1 MCSPDAHQPLFLGN
15 RGNSL
20 LNIAWTEKVQIV
32 IKLLVILL
40 GSGKVDKVR
49 AKLPEAQFPVFS
61 KKGREI
67 NSRNSFSFDYKSL
80 AYWKT
85 LKGVIKVRWSKT
97 LIKEMSGQPKSTYS
111 FYNGITQVSTKGRN
125 SYVVGGPVLAARNFL
140 GYGMTKVIRR
150 WSGPAFLQSIYLSTS
165 TGSTNNV
172 LSRLDSLYERAK
184 LTDNKIDRKL
194 YKDFMLNRDMYYIAY
209 KKLKSKPGM
218 FNPSEHGDLPSYVLD
233 DIIERL
239 QIGDFKFT
247 PVNKVKLFKGKSC
260 NLGNTNDKLVQ
271 EVIRLVL
278 ESIYEPIFKDTSHGF
293 RPNRGCHTAIKAI
306 YTKFTGCT
314 WWVRGC
320 NNICSNS
327 IDQDKL
333 IELLEKKID
342 DQRFLELI
350 RKYINAGHLY
360 SNWYKRDIIGTFSDM
375 IVNPIFVNIFL
386 HELDVYMEGLKNEY
400 NRPKLITCSLTEE
413 SELKSNKSDKELKI
427 RKFKNNIKYLK
438 TDENKTVKDYNRK
451 LMYIRHM
458 DDWVIAVNGSYKE
471 TVEIFNKVKLF
482 CKGIGLKVSNDK
494 IKITNSYKENILFL
508 GTYIKHSM
516 FYSLPQG
523 KSNVNGLLLQAPLDI
538 IKGMLTKNGF
548 LKYSK
553 PQVKVSWVP
562 LTAHQIVQKG
572 NSVWKGYLNYYRYV
586 HNKGDLT
593 TKVYRVVKDVVL
605 ITLARK
611 FKLRTKSQ
619 VIKRFG
625 KDITIYNQDKRNK
638 DKKPII
644 VAQFIKPYYRANIWN
659 SKSK

>member
-1 MCSPDAHQPLFLGN
+1 
-15 RGNSL
+15 
-20 LNIAWTEKVQIV
+20 
-32 IKLLVILL
+32 
-40 GSGKVDKVR
+40 
-49 AKLPEAQFPVFS
+49 
-61 KKGREI
+61 
-67 NSRNSFSFDYKSL
+67 
-80 AYWKT
+80 
-85 LKGVIKVRWSKT
+85 
-97 LIKEMSGQPKSTYS
+97 MSGQPKSTYS

>member
-1 MCSPDAHQPLFLGN
+1 
-15 RGNSL
+15 
-20 LNIAWTEKVQIV
+20 
-32 IKLLVILL
+32 
-40 GSGKVDKVR
+40 
-49 AKLPEAQFPVFS
+49 
-61 KKGREI
+61 
-67 NSRNSFSFDYKSL
+67 
-80 AYWKT
+80 
-85 LKGVIKVRWSKT
+85 
-97 LIKEMSGQPKSTYS
+97 
-111 FYNGITQVSTKGRN
+111 
-125 SYVVGGPVLAARNFL
+125 
-140 GYGMTKVIRR
+140 
-150 WSGPAFLQSIYLSTS
+150 
-165 TGSTNNV
+165 
-172 LSRLDSLYERAK
+172 
-184 LTDNKIDRKL
+184 
-194 YKDFMLNRDMYYIAY
+194 
-209 KKLKSKPGM
+209 
-218 FNPSEHGDLPSYVLD
+218 
-233 DIIERL
+233 
-239 QIGDFKFT
+239 
-247 PVNKVKLFKGKSC
+247 
-260 NLGNTNDKLVQ
+260 
-271 EVIRLVL
+271 
-278 ESIYEPIFKDTSHGF
+278 
-293 RPNRGCHTAIKAI
+293 
-306 YTKFTGCT
+306 
-314 WWVRGC
+314 
-320 NNICSNS
+320 
-327 IDQDKL
+327 
-333 IELLEKKID
+333 
-342 DQRFLELI
+342 
-350 RKYINAGHLY
+350 
-360 SNWYKRDIIGTFSDM
+360 
-375 IVNPIFVNIFL
+375 
-386 HELDVYMEGLKNEY
+386 
-400 NRPKLITCSLTEE
+400 
-413 SELKSNKSDKELKI
+413 
-427 RKFKNNIKYLK
+427 
-438 TDENKTVKDYNRK
+438 
-451 LMYIRHM
+451 MYIRHM